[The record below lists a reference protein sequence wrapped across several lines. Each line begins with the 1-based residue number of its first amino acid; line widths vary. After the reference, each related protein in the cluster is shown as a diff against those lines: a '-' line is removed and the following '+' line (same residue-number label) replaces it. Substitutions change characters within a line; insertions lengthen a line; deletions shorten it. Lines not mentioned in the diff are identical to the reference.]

1 MSDRTSGELV
11 GDQHA
16 VGCSIVRG
24 GTSKGVFVP
33 REHLPAED
41 RDEAILSLFGSPD
54 DRQID
59 GLGGATSTTSKLM
72 IVSPSDREGIEIDY
86 TFGQVAVEDAVVDYG
101 GNCGNLTCAIGS
113 FAVDEEMV
121 SVDPDDD
128 DEVTIELYNTNTGAE
143 ITQTVPLRN
152 GRAASVGNFKIH
164 GVPGTGARIDT
175 TFHDPAGA
183 MTDGLFPLGGPTID
197 LEVAGEPE
205 PIETT
210 VVDVTTPIAFVR
222 AADIGLTSTE
232 GRSGIDS
239 DAALLDRLERIRG
252 TVAVELGFVDAPEDA
267 SIETPGYPKLVFVAP
282 PTDYTTP
289 EGGDVAAEEIDL
301 TARYMSMGKLHP
313 VYAVTG
319 VSCTSA
325 AAQIPGTIPNEVA
338 DNPGETV
345 TLGHP
350 KGTMAATAEVNPNT
364 PAVEAVT
371 VYRTQRRLMEGTG
384 FYRPD

>member
-1 MSDRTSGELV
+1 MSGERV
-11 GDQHA
+11 GDQRA
-16 VGCSIVRG
+16 IECSIVRG
-24 GTSKGVFVP
+24 GTSKGVFIP
-33 REHLPAED
+33 RENLPTED
-41 RDEAILSLFGSPD
+41 QDEAILSLFGSPD

-72 IVSPSDREGIEIDY
+72 VVSESDREGIEIDY

-113 FAVDEEMV
+113 FAVDEGMV
-121 SVDPDDD
+121 PVDPDDD
-128 DEVTIELYNTNTGAE
+128 TVTVELYNTNTGAE
-143 ITQTVPLRN
+143 ITQTVPLCD
-152 GRAASVGNFKIH
+152 GRAASVGDFKIH
-164 GVPGTGARIDT
+164 GVPGTGAKIDT

-183 MTDGLFPLGGPTID
+183 MTDGLFPLGGPTIEID
-197 LEVAGEPE
+197 VDGET
-205 PIETT
+205 IETT
-210 VVDVTTPIAFVR
+210 VLDVTTPIAFVR
-222 AADIGLTSTE
+222 AADIGLTATE
-232 GRSGIDS
+232 GRAEIDG
-239 DAALLDRLERIRG
+239 DADLLERLERIRG
-252 TVAVELGFVDAPEDA
+252 TVAVELGFVDDPDEA

-289 EGGDVAAEEIDL
+289 EGGDVSAEEIDL

-319 VSCTSA
+319 VSCTAA

-338 DNPGETV
+338 SDPGSTV

-350 KGTMAATAEVNPNT
+350 KGTMAATAEVDRSV
-364 PAVEAVT
+364 PAVESVT

-384 FYRPD
+384 YYRPE

>member
-1 MSDRTSGELV
+1 MSDELI
-11 GDQHA
+11 GDQCAIGCA
-16 VGCSIVRG
+16 VVRG
-24 GTSKGVFVP
+24 GTSKGVFIP
-33 REHLPAED
+33 RANLPAEN

-72 IVSPSDREGIEIDY
+72 IISPSDRQGIDIDY
-86 TFGQVAVEDAVVDYG
+86 TFGQVAVEDAVIDYG

-121 SVDPDDD
+121 SVEPDHE
-128 DEVTIELYNTNTGAE
+128 EVTIELYNTNTDAA
-143 ITQTVPLRN
+143 ITQTVPLCD
-152 GRAASVGNFKIH
+152 GRAASVGDFKIH
-164 GVPGTGARIDT
+164 GVPGTGARVDT

-183 MTDGLFPLGGPTID
+183 MTDGLFPLGGPTI
-197 LEVAGEPE
+197 EVDVDGE

-210 VVDVTTPIAFVR
+210 VLDVTTPIAFVR
-222 AADIGLTSTE
+222 AADIGLTATE
-232 GRSGIDS
+232 GRSEIDG
-239 DAALLDRLERIRG
+239 DEELLDRLERIRG

-267 SIETPGYPKLVFVAP
+267 SSETPGYPKLVFVAP

-289 EGGDVAAEEIDL
+289 EGGDVAAGEIDL

-319 VSCTSA
+319 VSCTAA

-338 DNPGETV
+338 SDPDATV

-350 KGTMAATAEVNPNT
+350 KGTMAATAEVDKST
-364 PAVEAVT
+364 PEVESVT
-371 VYRTQRRLMEGTG
+371 VYRTQRRLMDGTG
-384 FYRPD
+384 YYRPE